1 MGMQGQLQSV
11 GKYTF
16 SPRSYAPNLT
26 GGRAVTAGMKLTTGI
41 GEPDD
46 GALRS
51 RWRATPRR
59 RRHADVRAARHEGRQ
74 ARRGERRRTCW
85 PGAGVRRV
93 S

>member
-16 SPRSYAPNLT
+16 SPRSNAPNLT

-46 GALRS
+46 GARFG
-51 RWRATPRR
+51 
-59 RRHADVRAARHEGRQ
+59 HGGARHHGAAATLMSAQ
-74 ARRGERRRTCW
+74 PDTRGGKPDEANDDEPAG
-85 PGAGVRRV
+85 PGPE
-93 S
+93 